1 MFALHFMDIFEFAT
15 PDYIWF
21 ISPFLGLFP
30 ALFTQAFLL
39 RRITL
44 FLSSLSSLW
53 PTLDTRVVKVGFSA
67 LVSAGIIVS
76 FLSGCLGCY
85 YIWKSGPL
93 WHDFVR
99 DSELYVKFPCLL

>member
-1 MFALHFMDIFEFAT
+1 MFAENFLDIFAFAT

-30 ALFTQAFLL
+30 ALITQAFLL

-53 PTLDTRVVKVGFSA
+53 PSLDKPAVKLGFVVVMSGA
-67 LVSAGIIVS
+67 IMIS
-76 FLSGCLGCY
+76 FLAGCIGSY
-85 YIWKSGPL
+85 YIWQSGPL
-93 WHDFVR
+93 WDDFVR
-99 DSELYVKFPCLL
+99 QSNP